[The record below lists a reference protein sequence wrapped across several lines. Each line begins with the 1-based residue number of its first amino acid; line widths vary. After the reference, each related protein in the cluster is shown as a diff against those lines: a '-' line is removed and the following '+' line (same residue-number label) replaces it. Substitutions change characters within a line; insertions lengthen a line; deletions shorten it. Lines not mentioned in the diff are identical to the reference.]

1 MTTPPPFPTNDSNP
15 GPQGPQFP
23 GPAPQFPNSAPQFP
37 GAFPT
42 DGNANFMPSQQGT
55 PGTFGRRLGAI
66 LIDGVILGIIASIIG
81 AIANTF
87 TTTNIDESANS
98 LAEVIESYSVTID
111 NPAAY
116 YGLLALSSI
125 IGILYWIL
133 LEIKGGQT
141 LGKKILKL
149 KVVSFDDS
157 PITPAQVVKRRL
169 WLIIVYAINPFIGIV
184 AGLIWFVCA
193 IVIVAT
199 GNGNPLKQSA
209 FDRFANAKV
218 VYNA

>member
-23 GPAPQFPNSAPQFP
+23 GSAPQFP
-37 GAFPT
+37 GTFPT
-42 DGNANFMPSQQGT
+42 DGNANFMPTQQGT

-66 LIDGVILGIIASIIG
+66 LIDGVILGIISSVFGLLAG
-81 AIANTF
+81 TF
-87 TTTNIDESANS
+87 TTTIMDENANS
-98 LAEVIESYSVTID
+98 WTELVESYSVTID

-125 IGILYWIL
+125 VGILYWVL

-157 PITPAQVVKRRL
+157 PITPAQVIKRRL
-169 WLIIVYAINPFIGIV
+169 WLIIVYTINPFIGVI

-199 GNGNPLKQSA
+199 GNSNPLKQSA
-209 FDRFANAKV
+209 FDRFAGAKV
-218 VYNA
+218 VYNG